1 MGNGLVFGGI
11 TLTVSSSL
19 DLIESGAIM
28 LPELQ
33 RPFVWK
39 DKQVIDLLDSM
50 YKGFPIG
57 TFLFWKNPF
66 AANSGSTPLGHV
78 GGIVVKQPNPDY
90 LVIDGQQRLT
100 SLYAIFHN
108 KEVIDKEYKK
118 RDIRISFCPTTGEFK
133 VQDAATANSLEWIVD
148 LSETI
153 VGSKGA
159 YQVAK
164 EHLVKLKAK
173 RDVPEAEEEI
183 IHDNIQRLFNILKY
197 PFDPVVVI
205 DANVPESVVGE
216 LFVRVNDGGTKLR
229 EADFLLTLM
238 SAQWEKGRR
247 RLEDFCRK
255 AHNPGQPGYNEFIRP
270 SPDQLLRTV
279 VAVGLGR
286 AKLESVYKMMLR
298 GQNKDDGEEEARVAE
313 LNSKLDHGLDLVTKL
328 DNWTNFFTAIKK
340 AGFIGRRLIS
350 SDNNLLFSYAFYLI
364 GLDRFGM
371 KHEELQDC
379 IAPWFFMS
387 ALTQRYSSSFET
399 TTEKDLSQLWSLGQ
413 NGFHDWMHSE
423 VFSELTE
430 DFWTTKLPS
439 DLNTSST
446 QSPAFLAYTAALVV
460 LDAPVL
466 LSTASSAKVSSLLM
480 PAVIGGKSV
489 LNVHHLFPRNYLA
502 NMGIED
508 LKQVNSVANLTY
520 VEWTR
525 NIDVSDLA
533 PLEYY
538 PAAIDGLRVKSGF
551 SESYIDEVSRV
562 HALPKNWWELPYEE
576 FLRNRRQ
583 LMAVVVRDGFERV
596 AQGLE

>member
-1 MGNGLVFGGI
+1 MANGLVFGAI
-11 TLTVSSSL
+11 TLTVSSTL

-39 DKQVIDLLDSM
+39 DKQVIELLDSM

-57 TFLFWKNPF
+57 TLLFWRNPF
-66 AANSGSTPLGHV
+66 AADSGAVPLGHASGSTGR
-78 GGIVVKQPNPDY
+78 QPNPDY

-108 KEVIDKEYKK
+108 KKIIDKEYHE
-118 RDIRISFCPTTGEFK
+118 RDIQISFSPTTGEFK
-133 VQDAATANSLEWIVD
+133 VQDAITANSVEWIAD
-148 LSETI
+148 LSETV
-153 VGSKGA
+153 VGDRGA

-164 EHLVKLKAK
+164 DYLARLKAK
-173 RDVPEAEEEI
+173 RDVPEAEDEI
-183 IHDNIQRLFNILKY
+183 VHVNIQRLFNILQF
-197 PFDPVVVI
+197 PFNPVVI
-205 DANVPESVVGE
+205 NANVPQDVVGE

-229 EADFLLTLM
+229 EADFLLTLL

-255 AHNPGQPGYNEFIRP
+255 ANSPGQSGFNEFLHP

-286 AKLESVYKMMLR
+286 AKFESVYKMMLR
-298 GQNKDDGEEEARVAE
+298 AHGKDSGEEEARIGE
-313 LNSKLDHGLDLVTKL
+313 LNDKLDHALDLVTKL
-328 DNWTNFFTAIKK
+328 DNWTNFFTAIKR
-340 AGFIGRRLIS
+340 AGFVGRRLIS

-413 NGFHDWMHSE
+413 NGFHDWMRNE
-423 VFSELTE
+423 VVSQLTE

-466 LSTASSAKVSSLLM
+466 LLTASSAKVPSLLM

-538 PAAIDGLRVKSGF
+538 PAAIEGLRVKSGF

-576 FLRNRRQ
+576 FLRDRRQ
-583 LMAVVVRDGFERV
+583 LMARVIRDGFKKV
-596 AQGLE
+596 VQGLK

>member
-1 MGNGLVFGGI
+1 VENGLVFGGI

-57 TFLFWKNPF
+57 TFLFWRNPF
-66 AANSGSTPLGHV
+66 AVNSGNTPLGHT
-78 GGIVVKQPNPDY
+78 GNTTGKQPNPDY

-100 SLYAIFHN
+100 SLYAIFRD
-108 KEVIDKEYKK
+108 KVVIDKEYHE
-118 RDIRISFCPTTGEFK
+118 RDIRVSFCPTTGEFK
-133 VQDAATANSLEWIVD
+133 VRDAATANSLEWIAD
-148 LSETI
+148 L
-153 VGSKGA
+153 GKALAGGKGA

-164 EHLVKLKAK
+164 EHLVKLEAK
-173 RDVPEAEEEI
+173 REVLEAEEET
-183 IHDNIQRLFNILKY
+183 IHDSIQRLFNILKY

-205 DANVPESVVGE
+205 DADVPEGVVGE

-229 EADFLLTLM
+229 EADFLLTLL
-238 SAQWEKGRR
+238 SAQWENGRR
-247 RLEDFCRK
+247 RLEAFCRK
-255 AHNPGQPGYNEFIRP
+255 ANSPGQPGYNEFIQP

-298 GQNKDDGEEEARVAE
+298 GHGKDDGEERGRVAE

-364 GLDRFGM
+364 GLDRFNM
-371 KHEELQDC
+371 KHEELQEY

-387 ALTQRYSSSFET
+387 ALTQRYSASFES
-399 TTEKDLSQLWSLGQ
+399 TTERDLGELWSPGCSFRDWMRHEILHELNEDYWTTRLPADLS
-413 NGFHDWMHSE
+413 
-423 VFSELTE
+423 
-430 DFWTTKLPS
+430 
-439 DLNTSST
+439 TSST
-446 QSPAFLAYTAALVV
+446 RSPGFLSYTAALVV

-466 LSTASSAKVSSLLM
+466 LSTASSAKISSLLM
-480 PAVIGGKSV
+480 PAVVGSKTV
-489 LNVHHLFPRNYLA
+489 LDVHHLFPRNYLA
-502 NMGIED
+502 KIGIED
-508 LKQVNSVANLTY
+508 LTQVNSVANLTY

-533 PLEYY
+533 PTNYY
-538 PAAIDGLRVKSGF
+538 PAAIEGLRIKSGF
-551 SESYIDEVSRV
+551 SESYIDDVSRF
-562 HALPKNWWELPYEE
+562 HALPRNWWELPYDQ
-576 FLRNRRQ
+576 FLMARRQ
-583 LMAVVVRDGFERV
+583 LMARVVRDGFERV
-596 AQGLE
+596 VQGIT